1 MAAASRVRL
10 PRRRS
15 CRCRPAAS
23 PGLRPAAHTPQA
35 PGARH
40 RRCLG
45 ESESQVRRMTR
56 AVPSPA
62 APGPDLAAAYAA
74 CADITRRQA
83 RNFYYGIA
91 LLPPPTSGAMTG
103 VYSVSPRIDDIG
115 DGDLPPDTK
124 RSLLEQTRN
133 ELAALSRGDPP
144 PSSDQID
151 RKSV

>member
-1 MAAASRVRL
+1 MATASRVRL

-15 CRCRPAAS
+15 GRCRPAAS

-91 LLPPPTSGAMTG
+91 LLPPPKRRAMTG
-103 VYSVSPRIDDIG
+103 VYAVARRTNEMGEG
-115 DGDLPPDTK
+115 DPPPAPK

-144 PSSDQID
+144 PSS
-151 RKSV
+151 